1 MSVAS
6 CKWKRRAAGWFAA
19 SAFACGP
26 AVWASQSLAPLLAC
40 RGIADPAAR
49 LQCFDRQTAT
59 LAADAAPT
67 KVPAQPSVATAGS
80 PSAPSSGAVS
90 MSPSVPSS
98 GAVSASPA
106 APASSVAAGAA
117 ASASAASASAEAL
130 QNFGLPPNA
139 IASKEVAAGKR
150 PADLSRI
157 HAHVSDL
164 SRAGDGRMVFTL
176 DNGQIW
182 LQVLSE
188 GDLLLRPGDDVTI
201 SRALFQSFMLKTG
214 SGRGCRVTRIR

>member
-26 AVWASQSLAPLLAC
+26 AAWASQSLAPLLAC

-49 LQCFDRQTAT
+49 LQCFDRETAT
-59 LAADAAPT
+59 LAADAAPA

-90 MSPSVPSS
+90 MSPS
-98 GAVSASPA
+98 
-106 APASSVAAGAA
+106 
-117 ASASAASASAEAL
+117 ASAASGSAEAL
-130 QNFGLPPNA
+130 RNFGLPPSA
-139 IASKEVAAGKR
+139 IAAKEVAAGKR

-157 HAHVSDL
+157 QAHVTEL